1 MTEHPEKNRIL
12 PSVLKPG
19 DTLGI
24 VAPAGPFEQMKLQR
38 GISILEQMGFRVFT
52 PEGLFEKEDY
62 LAGSDEHRAHL
73 LNTLFKEEAV
83 KAVICAR
90 GGFGS
95 LRILSLLDYKA
106 IRKSQKIFIGFSDI
120 TALLSVFENRCGL
133 ICFHGPMVTTLAD
146 SDPKS
151 REAMSLALT
160 SGRKLKIKPSKGL
173 TIRAGSSSGT
183 VSGGNLA
190 TLCHLVGTPYEP
202 DFKDHILVLEDIE
215 EPNYKI
221 DRMLVQMKLAGCF
234 NGLAGLVLGT
244 FKNCGNL
251 DGIYRVVEK
260 VFKEYDFPIL
270 AGFEIGHGR
279 TNITFPIGLKATLDA
294 ENHMLLYHSPATK

>member
-1 MTEHPEKNRIL
+1 MVKQTEKERIL

-24 VAPAGPFEQMKLQR
+24 VAPAGSFEQMKLHR
-38 GISILEQMGFRVFT
+38 GISVLEQMGFNVFT

-73 LNTLFKEEAV
+73 LNSLFKEEAV
-83 KAVICAR
+83 KGVICAR

-95 LRILSLLDYKA
+95 LRILSLLDYKT

-120 TALLSVFENRCGL
+120 TALLSVFETKCGL
-133 ICFHGPMVTTLAD
+133 ISFHGPMVTTLAD

-151 REAMSLALT
+151 RESMNLALT

-173 TIRAGSSSGT
+173 TIRAGSSVGT

-190 TLCHLVGTPYEP
+190 TLCHLVGTAFEP
-202 DFKDHILVLEDIE
+202 DFNDHILVIEDIE

-234 NGLAGLVLGT
+234 KGLAGLVLGT
-244 FKNCGNL
+244 FKDCGNL

-260 VFKEYDFPIL
+260 VFKDDDFPIL
-270 AGFEIGHGR
+270 AGFEIGHGK
-279 TNITFPIGLKATLDA
+279 TNITFPVGLKATLDA
-294 ENHMLLYHSPATK
+294 DNHMLLYHSPATK